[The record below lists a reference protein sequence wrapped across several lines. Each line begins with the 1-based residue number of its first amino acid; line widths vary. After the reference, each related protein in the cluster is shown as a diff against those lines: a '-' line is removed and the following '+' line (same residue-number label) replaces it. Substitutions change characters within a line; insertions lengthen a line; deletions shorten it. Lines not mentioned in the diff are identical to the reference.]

1 MFDDSMGPGRPAFA
15 WEGGPRGY
23 AESERWQP
31 WARGYRQGPPPFVE
45 RMMWRMARRFPF
57 GPPFGPGF
65 GPGMGT
71 GARPGG
77 PRMFGHGHLKFVL
90 LDLLQERPK
99 HGYEM
104 IKDLQDR
111 SSGFYTPSA
120 GAVYPTLQLLEDRGW
135 VTSETVEGK
144 KVYAINDAGRAALA
158 EHNEE
163 QEDPRHGPGGH
174 HGRGGRGEP
183 GFGPEGGPDGGPD
196 GWGRGRRGWG
206 GPFGGRGGPFGR
218 EAQPELGALM
228 RQGLEV
234 AQLMRAA
241 VLASNG
247 DPEKLAR
254 IRGIVER
261 AKGDLNAFLGQSGP
275 QASQQPNP
283 ETGNAAPTGEG
294 PVETV

>member
-1 MFDDSMGPGRPAFA
+1 MFNDSMGPGRPAFA
-15 WEGGPRGY
+15 WYGGPRGY
-23 AESERWQP
+23 AEDEGWQP
-31 WARGYRQGPPPFVE
+31 WAQGYRQGPPPRLA
-45 RMMWRMARRFPF
+45 RMMWHMARRFPF

-65 GPGMGT
+65 GPGP
-71 GARPGG
+71 RQGG

-144 KVYAINDAGRAALA
+144 KVYAITDDGRAALA
-158 EHNEE
+158 EHNQEE
-163 QEDPRHGPGGH
+163 RDRHEGH
-174 HGRGGRGEP
+174 HHGHGGP
-183 GFGPEGGPDGGPD
+183 GFGPEGDPD

-218 EAQPELGALM
+218 DARPELGALM
-228 RQGLEV
+228 REGMEV
-234 AQLMRAA
+234 ARLMRAA
-241 VLASNG
+241 VLASGG

-261 AKGDLNAFLGQSGP
+261 AKGDLNAFLGQSGGP
-275 QASQQPNP
+275 SAP
-283 ETGNAAPTGEG
+283 ESGGTPPAGEG
-294 PVETV
+294 PVESV

>member
-1 MFDDSMGPGRPAFA
+1 MGPG
-15 WEGGPRGY
+15 
-23 AESERWQP
+23 
-31 WARGYRQGPPPFVE
+31 
-45 RMMWRMARRFPF
+45 ARR
-57 GPPFGPGF
+57 
-65 GPGMGT
+65 
-71 GARPGG
+71 GG

-144 KVYAINDAGRAALA
+144 KVYAITDSGRAALA

-163 QEDPRHGPGGH
+163 QEGPRHGPGGH
-174 HGRGGRGEP
+174 HHHHGDRE
-183 GFGPEGGPDGGPD
+183 FGPEGGPDD
-196 GWGRGRRGWG
+196 WGRGRRGWG

-218 EAQPELGALM
+218 DAQPELGALM
-228 RQGLEV
+228 REGMEV
-234 AQLMRAA
+234 ARLMRAA
-241 VLASNG
+241 VLTAGG
-247 DPEKLAR
+247 DPERLAR

-261 AKGDLNAFLGQSGP
+261 AKGELNAFLGQS
-275 QASQQPNP
+275 SP
-283 ETGNAAPTGEG
+283 ESGNAAPSGEG

>member
-15 WEGGPRGY
+15 WYGGPRGD
-23 AESERWQP
+23 AEEEWQP
-31 WARGYRQGPPPFVE
+31 WARGHHHGPPPPLA

-65 GPGMGT
+65 GPGP
-71 GARPGG
+71 RQGG

-144 KVYAINDAGRAALA
+144 KVYAITDGGRAALA
-158 EHNEE
+158 EHNQE
-163 QEDPRHGPGGH
+163 QEGPRHGPGGH
-174 HGRGGRGEP
+174 HGHGGP
-183 GFGPEGGPDGGPD
+183 GFGPEDGPDGGPD

-228 RQGLEV
+228 REGMEV
-234 AQLMRAA
+234 ARLMRAA
-241 VLASNG
+241 VLASGG
-247 DPEKLAR
+247 DPAKLAR

-261 AKGDLNAFLGQSGP
+261 AKGDLNAFLGQSS
-275 QASQQPNP
+275 QAPNP
-283 ETGNAAPTGEG
+283 ESGSSTPSGEG
-294 PVETV
+294 PIETV

>member
-1 MFDDSMGPGRPAFA
+1 MFDDSMGPGQPAFA
-15 WEGGPRGY
+15 GYGAPRGY
-23 AESERWQP
+23 AEDDWQP
-31 WARGYRQGPPPFVE
+31 DARGYRQGPPPFMARV
-45 RMMWRMARRFPF
+45 MWRMGRRFPF

-65 GPGMGT
+65 GPGMGP
-71 GARPGG
+71 GGRQGG

-144 KVYAINDAGRAALA
+144 KVYAITNDGRAALA
-158 EHNEE
+158 EHNQE
-163 QEDPRHGPGGH
+163 QEGPRHGPGGH
-174 HGRGGRGEP
+174 RGPGGP
-183 GFGPEGGPDGGPD
+183 GFGPEGDSE

-218 EAQPELGALM
+218 DAQPELGALM
-228 RQGLEV
+228 REGMEV
-234 AQLMRAA
+234 ARLMRAA
-241 VLASNG
+241 VLASGG
-247 DPEKLAR
+247 DSEKLTK

-261 AKGDLNAFLGQSGP
+261 AKGELNAFLGQSGSTP
-275 QASQQPNP
+275 GS
-283 ETGNAAPTGEG
+283 GNAAPTGEG